1 MRIDIKLDVLPKAFV
16 QIVSETLHANY
27 LLLARLSIQLI
38 LFAQPGQPICEIE
51 CYSLFRFSFNHQ
63 SRSKSSYAVA
73 KSFILCIVPFW

>member
-1 MRIDIKLDVLPKAFV
+1 MRIDIKLDVLLKAFV

-51 CYSLFRFSFNHQ
+51 ADEF
-63 SRSKSSYAVA
+63 
-73 KSFILCIVPFW
+73 